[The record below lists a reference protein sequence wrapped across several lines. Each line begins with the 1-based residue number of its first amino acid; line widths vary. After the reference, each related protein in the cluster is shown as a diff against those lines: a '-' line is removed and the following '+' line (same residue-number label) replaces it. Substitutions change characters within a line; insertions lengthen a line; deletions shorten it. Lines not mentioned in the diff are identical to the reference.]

1 VSESSPTAST
11 ETATSSDSADR
22 RGLNVCVHTCV
33 TNPASAEP
41 WRKNFTPHASAPL
54 GSQQVALPPIAEVL
68 EWADRQQFDVIHT
81 ETFGPMG
88 LLAWIAAKMLRV
100 PFVAAFQVDL
110 PGMIRV
116 STGDFRLGLSA
127 SGATGWFYQQANNVL
142 TRSRSSQKLLQS
154 LGVNARKLTML
165 PAEFDASLFD
175 APVRDPQHWQ
185 RLGVREAHTLLY
197 AGDVSIECNLRL
209 LSDAFEMLCTIRRDV
224 ALVVVGDGPYLSAM
238 QKRLMKLPAY
248 FNPGPSDVADKPATR
263 AANFAASDLLVF
275 PSAIECAAQ
284 TVIEAQACGLPVL
297 VSDQGASSEM
307 MDDAVSGMVLSASKP
322 REWADA
328 INALLNDELRRQRM
342 SRTAPQRMSRFARS
356 RVFDTLWDQYASAVA
371 AQLERSGVAPRP
383 EAAVSIRHAA
393 SDMEVTTS

>member
-1 VSESSPTAST
+1 
-11 ETATSSDSADR
+11 
-22 RGLNVCVHTCV
+22 
-33 TNPASAEP
+33 
-41 WRKNFTPHASAPL
+41 
-54 GSQQVALPPIAEVL
+54 
-68 EWADRQQFDVIHT
+68 
-81 ETFGPMG
+81 
-88 LLAWIAAKMLRV
+88 
-100 PFVAAFQVDL
+100 
-110 PGMIRV
+110 
-116 STGDFRLGLSA
+116 
-127 SGATGWFYQQANNVL
+127 
-142 TRSRSSQKLLQS
+142 
-154 LGVNARKLTML
+154 
-165 PAEFDASLFD
+165 
-175 APVRDPQHWQ
+175 
-185 RLGVREAHTLLY
+185 
-197 AGDVSIECNLRL
+197 
-209 LSDAFEMLCTIRRDV
+209 
-224 ALVVVGDGPYLSAM
+224 VGDGPYLSAM